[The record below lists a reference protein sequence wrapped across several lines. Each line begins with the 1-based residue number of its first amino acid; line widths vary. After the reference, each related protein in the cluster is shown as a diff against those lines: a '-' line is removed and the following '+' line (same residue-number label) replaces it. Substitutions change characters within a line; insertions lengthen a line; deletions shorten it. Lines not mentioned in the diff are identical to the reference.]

1 MSNTTNEEIVINVT
15 LEEYQAELA
24 SGLEAD
30 ELLSPGQHH
39 FKRGGFLARH
49 GLKPEQVNMRLI
61 SMPDELV
68 TRAMFLANLHH
79 QTTVEAWLSRIIQ
92 ERIELE
98 EAAFKAAKQQLTDMV
113 GNDKIAAF
121 FQTSPLVGVELE
133 RDNSP
138 VREITL

>member
-79 QTTVEAWLSRIIQ
+79 QTTVEAWLSHIIQ

-98 EAAFKAAKQQLTDMV
+98 EAAFEAAKQQLTTGD
-113 GNDKIAAF
+113 DKLATF

>member
-1 MSNTTNEEIVINVT
+1 MSNTTNDEIMINVT
-15 LEEYQAELA
+15 PEEYQAELA
-24 SGLEAD
+24 SGLEPD

-49 GLKPEQVNMRLI
+49 GLKPEQVVLAKMRLV

-79 QTTVEAWLSRIIQ
+79 QATVEAWLTRIIE

-98 EAAFKAAKQQLTDMV
+98 EAAFQAAKVQLTAV
-113 GNDKIAAF
+113 
-121 FQTSPLVGVELE
+121 
-133 RDNSP
+133 
-138 VREITL
+138 

>member
-79 QTTVEAWLSRIIQ
+79 QTTVEAWLSHIIQ

-98 EAAFKAAKQQLTDMV
+98 EAAFKAAKQQLTTGD
-113 GNDKIAAF
+113 DKLATF